1 MKTFIGALVIAAVLI
16 GGGLAFNFAID
27 STAEI
32 LKAECEKISSCIEL
46 GDHEGAKENTEKI
59 FKSMDDKKIV
69 LASIINHENIDDIE
83 LCISE
88 LSGYLKTNMPHE
100 AYVRCQKLEH
110 LLEHLPVNY
119 RINLQNI
126 L

>member
-1 MKTFIGALVIAAVLI
+1 MIAALLI
-16 GGGLAFNFAID
+16 GGGLGFNMAID
-27 STAEI
+27 NTADI
-32 LKAECEKISSCIEL
+32 LKAECSEISQCIES
-46 GDHEGAKENTEKI
+46 GDDNGAKENAEKI
-59 FKSMDDKKIV
+59 FKAMDEKKIV
-69 LASIINHENIDDIE
+69 LASIINHENIDEIE

-88 LSGYLKTNMPHE
+88 LSGYLESGMSKE
-100 AYVRCQKLEH
+100 AYVRCKKLEH